1 MLFGHVRRRVKLNS
15 FWGNRTVRNE
25 RSRHR
30 LRETG
35 KPSPHGMVFKKKVV
49 QMKI

>member
-1 MLFGHVRRRVKLNS
+1 MREAG
-15 FWGNRTVRNE
+15 G
-25 RSRHR
+25 R

-35 KPSPHGMVFKKKVV
+35 KPSPHGMDFKKKVV